1 MRLARFMGNI
11 LESGGFGGGALT
23 LFFGAKKSPQKNK
36 SSHGS
41 SRQKQTKSLPGIVSG
56 HKARM
61 GTELN
66 PNHLF
71 LRFGHEKQYSVR
83 CAAFFIF
90 DKPKSSIQK
99 QRQYSKR
106 GYLPA
111 LKFAF
116 GHEMGTFW
124 ARSRFLAGKFLFQR
138 GEKRETR
145 VGANVCESINTRFS
159 EVL

>member
-1 MRLARFMGNI
+1 
-11 LESGGFGGGALT
+11 
-23 LFFGAKKSPQKNK
+23 
-36 SSHGS
+36 
-41 SRQKQTKSLPGIVSG
+41 
-56 HKARM
+56 M

-66 PNHLF
+66 PNHFF

-111 LKFAF
+111 LKFAIGHGMGTKWAHF
-116 GHEMGTFW
+116 GHGADFW
-124 ARSRFLAGKFLFQR
+124 PKNFD
-138 GEKRETR
+138 
-145 VGANVCESINTRFS
+145 FS
-159 EVL
+159 EGERGKSEVMRMPEKQ